1 MDADEGNSAG
11 REAALRWLEIAE
23 TLLRDRDLVGSKRIA
38 ERAMEADPL
47 LDGVDQVLAVAE
59 VLIAG
64 EQRINNQ
71 IDWYAVLQLPLT
83 SAGEGVFPDAAE
95 VKFRYRRLALLLHS
109 DRNRNPGARDAL
121 SLVQRAF
128 SILSDPAKKSLF
140 DSEIRIAASA
150 SASASKPPPS
160 AFASAEEPFWTMCPC
175 CCRIHMYARE
185 YLDLSLRCPIC
196 HRAFSA
202 SEISPPS
209 IVSSTDMYY
218 CSWGFFPLG
227 YPGGPRF
234 LDAGINAPNLDR
246 DWKHFYPTSP
256 YWGNNTNSQ
265 PRESNPQF
273 QSTMKKHH
281 DAELRCPTTPSTKT
295 LAQKRSKGGLRS
307 VKTTD
312 RDWVTISD

>member
-1 MDADEGNSAG
+1 MDTDEGDSVG

-23 TLLRDRDLVGSKRIA
+23 RLLGDRDLVGSKRFA

-95 VKFRYRRLALLLHS
+95 VKCRYRRLALLLHP
-109 DRNRNPGARDAL
+109 DRNRTPGARDAF

-140 DSEIRIAASA
+140 DAEIRVAASA
-150 SASASKPPPS
+150 SASSPKPSPS
-160 AFASAEEPFWTMCPC
+160 PFASAGEPFWTMCPC

-209 IVSSTDMYY
+209 IVSGTDMYY

-234 LDAGINAPNLDR
+234 LDGGVNAPNLDR
-246 DWKHFYPTSP
+246 DWKHFYPISP
-256 YWGNNTNSQ
+256 NWGNNTNSQ
-265 PRESNPQF
+265 PQESNH
-273 QSTMKKHH
+273 QSQNTMKKHR
-281 DAELRCPTTPSTKT
+281 DAELRWPATPSTETKT
-295 LAQKRSKGGLRS
+295 SAQKRSKGGPAATVSRPQ
-307 VKTTD
+307 TGFG
-312 RDWVTISD
+312 

>member
-1 MDADEGNSAG
+1 MDTDEGNSAG
-11 REAALRWLEIAE
+11 REAALRWLEVAE
-23 TLLRDRDLVGSKRIA
+23 RLLGDRDLVGSKRFA

-71 IDWYAVLQLPLT
+71 IDWYAVLQIPLT
-83 SAGEGVFPDAAE
+83 SAGEGVVFPDAAE
-95 VKFRYRRLALLLHS
+95 AKCRYRRLALLLHP
-109 DRNRNPGARDAL
+109 DRNRNPGARDAFG
-121 SLVQRAF
+121 LVQRAF

-150 SASASKPPPS
+150 SAGES
-160 AFASAEEPFWTMCPC
+160 FWTLCPC
-175 CCRIHMYARE
+175 CFRIHMYARE
-185 YLDLSLRCPIC
+185 YLDRSLRCPIC
-196 HRAFSA
+196 DRAFSA

-209 IVSSTDMYY
+209 IVSGTNMYY

-234 LDAGINAPNLDR
+234 LDAGIMAPNLDR
-246 DWKHFYPTSP
+246 DWKHFYPTFP
-256 YWGNNTNSQ
+256 YWSNNTNSQ
-265 PRESNPQF
+265 PRESNRQF
-273 QSTMKKHH
+273 QNTFPF
-281 DAELRCPTTPSTKT
+281 CPATPSTKMKTKT
-295 LAQKRSKGGLRS
+295 LAQKRSKTSGVNR